1 MHMQKHLLGALA
13 YASAA
18 FLLTACSD
26 GSSDSNNSNAST
38 RIELPRPT
46 PVLAGAVEVGGN
58 IVLVPLRATATATP
72 PIATTLAAA
81 TSSNDALGPVSTA
94 DPRMVLGSQRAVPNP
109 YQPGNVERKLVT
121 LPPETLNR
129 MPTGKW
135 FKGVLYQSPLNLDA
149 YFTPNSDAAD
159 PRNSGAETEQSNI
172 FAFPNKLGIDDRIG
186 MVSVSFATRRYIA
199 YGIDGSADVY
209 DLKNPYTADTLLYHI
224 APNSSQ
230 DMRLSYVQPNEGR
243 LSRQV
248 DRFDELTVDTS
259 WRNVAG
265 TQFMQLLAAE
275 GSPYVTMRY
284 TSLRPVVQ
292 IGQGSHART
301 LKDEFGLPLNPV
313 QYEYGKQESD
323 NGIQAVAVG
332 EEPLQTFIENNR
344 QRVTPALTGTKFRF
358 VYLVP
363 DRARAKPGTND
374 GKPVVPLQSLKELV
388 VYSSSP
394 ITLEWD
400 TPSRSYIARE
410 AFSGIIRTALVDDVA
425 QEAWVS
431 NIKGISDIPAFKARR
446 AILDRYA
453 ATYPTSSEIFLEYDG
468 NASGLIKYKWAM
480 KRMDGATAQGADL
493 LMMGFDAT
501 HIPSLRNPTR
511 VDGLTYRS
519 NFGTMSAI
527 AGDEWAQQLSIPEIL
542 RNGAEAKQLWMGKGA
557 IKTADLPDI
566 RASLVADTKLL
577 AMDFLAS
584 CNSDSYI
591 CGKYLHNVSRLALIA
606 EEVGDIESRDKLVAY
621 LKRSLA
627 LWLDGV
633 DTNGRQVDSL
643 ADRVNDTFV
652 YDTTNGGTITSLGLQ
667 DYDKDYHNRAYVDHM
682 FHYGYYVYAA
692 SVVAALDTD
701 RDKPWLPA
709 YADKVNLLVRD
720 IANPSLDDKHFP
732 IMRTFDWYRL
742 QNVADTGPDPNGGNT
757 ESSSESIHA
766 NYALATWGA
775 VIKNSPF
782 QALAAIMTAAEIRTA
797 QAFYQI
803 TPETAYLKDLD
814 YPEVDVSV
822 RLSKGGTMMKI
833 RPADEPVMNILRANI
848 VETNTFFGP
857 LLANRIGINLL
868 PISPI
873 SEFVISPVWA
883 KAHSATLRRL
893 EDSNTELFNRI
904 INTPPDQSAL
914 CFLAGWDVNK
924 PPLKPDG
931 TPEDANPGAI
941 CAGRL
946 RVLYSWRQLP
956 VAASGINDPVEAY
969 KRYTA
974 YMGALTQQQETY
986 RLNTR
991 STVYPNSSRN
1001 AEGVVADVLKDN
1013 STPSTDT
1020 NTLWW
1025 LSSRK

>member
-1 MHMQKHLLGALA
+1 MKKPFFLALA
-13 YASAA
+13 STSAA
-18 FLLTACSD
+18 FLLAACSD
-26 GSSDSNNSNAST
+26 GSNNSANSNAST
-38 RIELPRPT
+38 SIELPRPT
-46 PVLAGAVEVGGN
+46 PALAGSVAVGS
-58 IVLVPLRATATATP
+58 IPLVPLRSPVSTSPASAT
-72 PIATTLAAA
+72 ILAAA
-81 TSSNDALGPVSTA
+81 KSSSNDTLGPISIT
-94 DPRMVLGSQRAVPNP
+94 DPRIVLGSNRTLPNP
-109 YQPGNVERKLVT
+109 WQPGNIDRKLVT
-121 LPPETLNR
+121 LPPAAANR

-135 FKGVLYQSPLNLDA
+135 FKGVLYQSPFNLDA
-149 YFTPNSDAAD
+149 YFMPNGDDKD
-159 PRNSGAETEQSNI
+159 PRNKGGETEQSNI

-199 YGIDGSADVY
+199 YGIDGNADVY
-209 DLKNPYTADTLLYHI
+209 DLRNPYMADTLLYHV
-224 APNSSQ
+224 APNGSQ
-230 DMRLSYVQPNEGR
+230 DMRLTYVQPAEGR

-248 DRFDELTVDTS
+248 DHFDELTVTTS
-259 WRNVAG
+259 WRNSTG
-265 TQFMQLLAAE
+265 SQFMQLLAAE

-284 TSLRPVVQ
+284 AGLRPVVQ
-292 IGQGSHART
+292 VGQGSHART
-301 LKDEFGLPLNPV
+301 LKDAFGLPLNPV
-313 QYEYGKQESD
+313 QYEYDKQESE

-332 EEPLQTFIENNR
+332 EAPLQTFIENNR
-344 QRVTPALTGTKFRF
+344 QRVTPTLTGTKFRF
-358 VYLVP
+358 VYQNP

-374 GKPVVPLQSLKELV
+374 GKEVVPLLSLKELV

-400 TPSRSYIARE
+400 TPSRSYRARE
-410 AFSGIIRTALVDDVA
+410 AFSGTIRTALVDDVA
-425 QEAWVS
+425 EEVWRS
-431 NIKGISDIPAFKARR
+431 NINGISDIPAFKSRR

-453 ATYPTSSEIFLEYDG
+453 ATFPTSSEIFLEYDG
-468 NASGLIKYKWAM
+468 NAGGLIKYKWAM
-480 KRMDGATAQGADL
+480 ERMDGATAQGADL

-511 VDGLTYRS
+511 IDGLTYRS

-527 AGDEWAQQLSIPEIL
+527 AGDEWAQQLSIPDIL
-542 RNGAEAKQLWMGKGA
+542 RNGAEAKQLWMGNGD
-557 IKTADLPDI
+557 IKTADLP
-566 RASLVADTKLL
+566 RVKASLVADTKLL
-577 AMDFLAS
+577 TTDFLAS
-584 CNSDSYI
+584 CNADSYI

-606 EEVGDIESRDKLVAY
+606 QDVGDTASRDKLVAY
-621 LKRSLA
+621 LKKSLA

-633 DTNGRQVDSL
+633 DANGRQVNPMTDN
-643 ADRVNDTFV
+643 VNDTFV
-652 YDTTNGGTITSLGLQ
+652 YDTTNGGIITSLGLQ

-692 SVVAALDTD
+692 SVVASLDTD
-701 RDKPWLPA
+701 KENPWLPA
-709 YADKVNLLVRD
+709 YVDKVNLLVRD
-720 IANPSLDDKHFP
+720 IANPSLDDTHFP

-742 QNVADTGPDPNGGNT
+742 QNIADTGPDPNGGNT
-757 ESSSESIHA
+757 ESSSESINA
-766 NYALATWGA
+766 SYALATWGA

-782 QALAAIMTAAEIRTA
+782 QAMAAIMTAAEIRTT

-803 TPETAYLKDLD
+803 TPQTAYLKDLD

-822 RLSKGGTMMKI
+822 KLANGHSTMKI
-833 RPADEPVMNILRANI
+833 RPGDEPVMNILRANI

-873 SEFVISPVWA
+873 SEFVISPTWA

-893 EDSNTELFNRI
+893 EDSNTDLFARI
-904 INTPPDQSAL
+904 INTPPDQSAA
-914 CFLAGWDVNK
+914 CFLAGWDVTK
-924 PPLKPDG
+924 PPLDEKGVPI
-931 TPEDANPGAI
+931 PPNPGAI

-956 VAASGINDPVEAY
+956 VAANGINDPADAY
-969 KRYTA
+969 RRYTG
-974 YMGALTQQQETY
+974 YMEALPQQQETY

-991 STVYPNSSRN
+991 SSVYPNSSLN
-1001 AEGVVADVLKDN
+1001 ADGVVADVLKDH